1 MADIELKCPKCA
13 KIVTVSEFADL
24 DGINCQACGESLQK
38 TPSTAPKEKSKSSLK
53 LAEIK
58 KEEETSGNT
67 EPTKWQIS
75 QEAAKK
81 KRPKR
86 KFEMGHLLWSSIIF
100 VIFGGVM
107 GYLRYSPDGFLAT
120 NKDLVRMYGPIV
132 LLTLHV
138 VIILAAFKDSVFQG
152 VLCLLIP
159 LYSLYYLYNVSDKFY
174 LRAITAVFLIGLGQ
188 DSAMVFS
195 EWSQVAYNYI
205 NDFIS
210 SGGGGLQSV
219 PRK

>member
-13 KIVTVSEFADL
+13 KVVTVSEFADH
-24 DGINCQACGESLQK
+24 DGMTCSACGEPLKKSGITGQ
-38 TPSTAPKEKSKSSLK
+38 KEKSKPSLK
-53 LAEIK
+53 LAVAK
-58 KEEETSGNT
+58 TEEESSGST

-81 KRPKR
+81 KQPKR
-86 KFEMGHLLWSSIIF
+86 KFEMTHLLWSS
-100 VIFGGVM
+100 VIFLVLGGIM

-120 NKDLVRMYGPIV
+120 NKDLVRTYGPII

-138 VIILAAFKDSVFQG
+138 IIILTAFKDSVFQG

-159 LYSLYYLYNVSDKFY
+159 LYSMYYLFNVSDNFY
-174 LRAITAVFLIGLGQ
+174 LRSITAVSLIGLGQ
-188 DSAMVFS
+188 DSAIVFS
-195 EWSQVAYNYI
+195 EWSQVGFNYV

-210 SGGGGLQSV
+210 SGGGGLKSV

>member
-24 DGINCQACGESLQK
+24 DGMTCNACGEQLK
-38 TPSTAPKEKSKSSLK
+38 KPESTAKKEKQKPSLK
-53 LAEIK
+53 LADLQPEA
-58 KEEETSGNT
+58 ETSGSI

-75 QEAAKK
+75 QDAAKK
-81 KRPKR
+81 KRPKP
-86 KFEMGHLLWSSIIF
+86 KFEMTHLLWSSIIF
-100 VIFGGVM
+100 LVLGGIM
-107 GYLRYSPDGFLAT
+107 GYLRYAPDGFLAT
-120 NKDLVRMYGPIV
+120 NKDLVRTYGPII
-132 LLTLHV
+132 LLTMH
-138 VIILAAFKDSVFQG
+138 IIIVLGAFKDSVFQG

-159 LYSLYYLYNVSDKFY
+159 LYSMYYLFNVSDNFY
-174 LRAITAVFLIGLGQ
+174 LRAVTAVFLIGLGQ
-188 DSAMVFS
+188 DSAIVFS
-195 EWSQVAYNYI
+195 EWSQVAFNYV